1 MDRWHCTKF
10 GAALG
15 FLIYSLGLY
24 WSTVGGQIWAV
35 WLMRVMYLLP
45 MKVVNVLNSPVGCQS
60 TGPCAPEPAFGYVL
74 VAIGLIGSIL
84 QSALLG
90 FLVDLFKRKQTS
102 ARAAVVN
109 HV

>member
-1 MDRWHCTKF
+1 MGRWQCTKF

-45 MKVVNVLNSPVGCQS
+45 MKVVNVLNLSVGCLS
-60 TGPCAPEPAFGYVL
+60 PDPSAPEPAFGHVL
-74 VAIGLIGSIL
+74 VAIGLIGSIF
-84 QSALLG
+84 QWALLG
-90 FLVDLFKRKQTS
+90 FFVDLFKRKQTP
-102 ARAAVVN
+102 AHAAVVN
-109 HV
+109 DV